1 MGGKSPLFMCYNR
14 LMMNYGYWGPM
25 TGGGSVGIFGFL
37 GIITWLV
44 WLAVVIL
51 LVAWLWKKIN

>member
-1 MGGKSPLFMCYNR
+1 MCYNR

-44 WLAVVIL
+44 WLAVGIL